1 MSIRNLEHLFRPKS
15 IAVIGASNRPQS
27 VGAVLIRNL
36 LQGDFNGPIMPVNP
50 KHVAVA
56 GVLAYADISALPIT
70 PELAVICTP
79 PAAIPLLIDT
89 LGERGTRAAIVITA
103 GLDDA
108 KAEDGRSI
116 KEVMME
122 KAKRFRMRLLG
133 PNCLGLLVP
142 GIGLNA
148 SFSHVPALKG
158 KIAFISQSGAL
169 GTVVL
174 DWARSRDI
182 GFSVFASLGDA
193 SDIDFGDVLDYLST
207 DPNTRSILLYIE
219 SIKNRRNF
227 MSAARAAA
235 RNKPVLVIK
244 AGRVSEGAKAAASH
258 TGALA
263 GMDNVFDAAIARA
276 GMLRV
281 FNFNELFAAVET
293 LDKANPVKG
302 EKLAILTNGGGPGV
316 MGVDALIEN
325 GGQLVELTQ
334 ETIEKLNKV
343 LPKTWSHANPID
355 IIGDAPGSRYA
366 DSLKILLDA
375 KEVDAVVVMH
385 APTAIASST
394 EAAQAVIDT
403 IHNEKRASQIPILTN
418 WLGEAAVAEARS
430 LFSKANIPT
439 FHTPEWAVGAFMHMV
454 RYRRNQQ
461 MLMQTPE
468 SAPSEFTPA
477 TATARLV
484 IEGALSNGRTIL
496 TEPEAKAV
504 FSAYGIPTVETH
516 IARDPET
523 AALVARQM
531 GFPVAIK
538 ILSNDISHKS
548 DVGGVALNLD
558 DEKSVKTA
566 AENMLK
572 RAAEAKPDAVITGF
586 TVQKMAILSGSH
598 ELIVGM
604 TTDPLFGPVIL
615 FGEGGTAVE
624 VIADRAVA
632 LPPLNMNLARELIF
646 RTRISKLLKGY
657 RDQPAA
663 NIDAIC
669 LTLMQIAQ
677 LTIEIPEVVE
687 LDINPLFVD
696 HKGVLAV
703 DARIKVETV
712 SADSSERLAIRPYPQ
727 ELEETYILN
736 DRKLLIRPIRPED
749 EDAHHKFLSR
759 VSPEDMYM
767 RFFGT
772 VRELPHSEMARF
784 TQIDYNREMAFI
796 AGENDEEGHWHTL
809 GVVRVFTDPDNE
821 YSEFAILVQSDIQGY
836 GLGHKLMEKILDYC
850 RARGTKLVIG
860 DILRKNNRML
870 NMTKA
875 LGFTTSSIPG
885 EDGVH
890 VELVLTPVNKTSAN
904 EAKKVSV

>member
-1 MSIRNLEHLFRPKS
+1 MSIQNLEHMFHPAS

-27 VGAVLIRNL
+27 VGSVVIRNL
-36 LQGDFNGPIMPVNP
+36 LQGGFSGPIMPVNP
-50 KHVAVA
+50 KHEAIA
-56 GVLAYADISALPIT
+56 GVLAYKDIAALPTT

-79 PAAIPLLIDT
+79 PSTLPGLIDT

-103 GLDDA
+103 GLDAA

-116 KEVMME
+116 KEVMLE
-122 KAKRFRMRLLG
+122 KAKGFRMRLLG

-148 SFSHVPALKG
+148 SFAHIPAQQG
-158 KIAFISQSGAL
+158 KIAFVSQSGAL

-174 DWARSRDI
+174 DWARSRDV

-193 SDIDFGDVLDYLST
+193 SDIDFGDALDYLAT
-207 DPNTRSILLYIE
+207 DPNTRAILLYIE

-227 MSAARAAA
+227 MSAARSAA

-281 FNFNELFAAVET
+281 YDFNELFAAVEI
-293 LDKANPVKG
+293 LDKSNPLKG
-302 EKLAILTNGGGPGV
+302 ENLAILTNGGGPGV
-316 MGVDALIEN
+316 MGVDALIED
-325 GGQLVELTQ
+325 GGKLVKLTD
-334 ETIEKLNKV
+334 ETIEKLDAV
-343 LPKTWSHANPID
+343 LPKTWSRSNPID

-366 DSLKILLDA
+366 DALKILLQA
-375 KEVDAVVVMH
+375 KEVDAIVVMH
-385 APTAIASST
+385 APTAITSST
-394 EAAQAVIDT
+394 EAAKAVIDT
-403 IHNEKRASQIPILTN
+403 MRTEKRAKQIPILTN
-418 WLGEAAVAEARS
+418 WLGEGAVAEARE
-430 LFSKANIPT
+430 LFSKADIPT
-439 FHTPEWAVGAFMHMV
+439 FRTPEWTVRAFMHMV
-454 RYRRNQQ
+454 RYRKNQE
-461 MLMQTPE
+461 MLMQTPK

-484 IEGALSNGRTIL
+484 IESAIANGRSVL

-516 IARDPET
+516 IAKSPET
-523 AALVARQM
+523 AAILAEQM
-531 GFPVAIK
+531 GFPVALK

-548 DVGGVALNLD
+548 DVGGVAL
-558 DEKSVKTA
+558 
-566 AENMLK
+566 
-572 RAAEAKPDAVITGF
+572 TGF
-586 TVQKMAILSGSH
+586 TVQKMASRAGAH

-604 TTDPLFGPVIL
+604 TSDPLFGPVIL

-632 LPPLNMNLARELIF
+632 LPPLNMNLSRELIS
-646 RTRISKLLKGY
+646 RTRISRLLKGF

-669 LTLMQIAQ
+669 LALMQIAQ

-687 LDINPLFVD
+687 LDINPLFAD
-696 HKGVLAV
+696 LNGVLAV
-703 DARIKVETV
+703 DARIRVEAA
-712 SADSSERLAIRPYPQ
+712 SAESFDRLAIRPYPQ
-727 ELEETYILN
+727 ELEETFRLQ
-736 DRKLLIRPIRPED
+736 DRDVMIRPIRPED
-749 EDAHHKFLSR
+749 EGAHHEFLSR

-767 RFFGT
+767 RFFGA
-772 VRELPHSEMARF
+772 VRELPHSQMARF
-784 TQIDYNREMAFI
+784 TQIDYHREMAFI
-796 AGENDEEGHWHTL
+796 AGEKDEKGQWRTL

-821 YSEFAILVQSDIQGY
+821 SAEFAILVRSDLQGK
-836 GLGHKLMEKILDYC
+836 GLGRKLMTKIIDYC
-850 RARGTKLVIG
+850 RSRGTKVIIG
-860 DILRKNNRML
+860 DILRQNKRML
-870 NMTKA
+870 GMTQA
-875 LGFTTSSIPG
+875 LGFSSTSIPG
-885 EDGVH
+885 EEGVH
-890 VELVLTPVNKTSAN
+890 VQLDLEKSL
-904 EAKKVSV
+904 KKVS

>member
-1 MSIRNLEHLFRPKS
+1 MSIHNLEHLFRPKS

-36 LQGDFNGPIMPVNP
+36 LQGGFNGPIMPVNP
-50 KHVAVA
+50 KHLAIA
-56 GVLAYADISALPIT
+56 GVLAYADVDALPTT

-79 PAAIPLLIDT
+79 PATIPLLIDT

-108 KAEDGRSI
+108 KTEDGRSI
-116 KEVMME
+116 KEVMLE
-122 KAKRFRMRLLG
+122 KAKGFRMRLLG

-158 KIAFISQSGAL
+158 KIAFVSQSGAL

-193 SDIDFGDVLDYLST
+193 SDIDFGDALDYLST
-207 DPNTRSILLYIE
+207 DPNTRAILLYIE

-281 FNFNELFAAVET
+281 FDFNELFAAVEI

-302 EKLAILTNGGGPGV
+302 KKLAIMTNGGGPGV
-316 MGVDALIEN
+316 MGVDALIED
-325 GGQLVELTQ
+325 GGQLVKLSE
-334 ETIEKLNKV
+334 ETIEKLNEV
-343 LPKTWSHANPID
+343 LPKTWSHSNPVD

-366 DSLKILLDA
+366 DALKILLNA
-375 KEVDAVVVMH
+375 KEIDAVVVMH

-394 EAAQAVIDT
+394 EAAQAVIET
-403 IHNEKRASQIPILTN
+403 VRNEKRASQIPILTN
-418 WLGEAAVAEARS
+418 WLGEGAVAEARD
-430 LFSKANIPT
+430 LFSKADIPT
-439 FHTPEWAVGAFMHMV
+439 FRTPEWTVRAFMHMV
-454 RYRRNQQ
+454 RYRCNQE
-461 MLMQTPE
+461 MLMQTPK

-484 IEGALSNGRTIL
+484 IESAIANGRSVL

-531 GFPVAIK
+531 GFPVALK

-558 DEKSVKTA
+558 NEDSVKSA
-566 AENMLK
+566 AEHMLK
-572 RAAEAKPDAVITGF
+572 RAAEAKPDATITGF
-586 TVQKMAILSGSH
+586 TVQKMALLSGSH

-604 TTDPLFGPVIL
+604 TIDPLFGPVIL

-632 LPPLNMNLARELIF
+632 LPPLNMNLARELIS

-703 DARIKVETV
+703 DARISVESMSV
-712 SADSSERLAIRPYPQ
+712 DSSERLAIRPYPQ
-727 ELEETYILN
+727 ELEETIIL
-736 DRKLLIRPIRPED
+736 DGRKMLIRPIRPED

-796 AGENDEEGHWHTL
+796 AGEKDAEGHWQTL
-809 GVVRVFTDPDNE
+809 GVVRIFTDPDNNF
-821 YSEFAILVQSDIQGY
+821 SEFSILVQSDIQGN

-870 NMTKA
+870 NMTKS

-885 EDGVH
+885 EDGFH
-890 VELVLTPVNKTSAN
+890 VELVLTPVKRASG
-904 EAKKVSV
+904 S

>member
-1 MSIRNLEHLFRPKS
+1 MSIQNLEHLFRPKS
-15 IAVIGASNRPQS
+15 VAVIGASNRPQS
-27 VGAVLIRNL
+27 VGAVVIRNL
-36 LQGDFNGPIMPVNP
+36 LQGGFDGPIMPVNP
-50 KHVAVA
+50 KHQAIA
-56 GVLAYADISALPIT
+56 GVLAYADVNALPVT

-79 PAAIPLLIDT
+79 PAAIPELIDT

-116 KEVMME
+116 KEVMLE
-122 KAKRFRMRLLG
+122 KAKGFRMRLLG

-148 SFSHVPALKG
+148 SFSHVPAEKG
-158 KIAFISQSGAL
+158 KIAFVSQSGAL

-174 DWARSRDI
+174 DWARSREI
-182 GFSVFASLGDA
+182 GFSLFASLGDA
-193 SDIDFGDVLDYLST
+193 SDIDFGDALDYLAT
-207 DPNTRSILLYIE
+207 DPNTRAILLYIE

-281 FNFNELFAAVET
+281 YDFNELFAAVEI
-293 LDKANPVKG
+293 LDKSNPIKG

-316 MGVDALIEN
+316 MGVDALIED
-325 GGQLVELTQ
+325 GGQLVKLSD
-334 ETIEKLNKV
+334 ETIEKLNTV
-343 LPKTWSHANPID
+343 LPKTWSHSNPID

-366 DSLKILLDA
+366 NALKILLDA
-375 KEVDAVVVMH
+375 KEVDAIVVMH

-403 IHNEKRASQIPILTN
+403 VRNEKRAAQIPILTN
-418 WLGEAAVAEARS
+418 WLGEDAVAEARD
-430 LFSKANIPT
+430 LFSRANIPT
-439 FHTPEWAVGAFMHMV
+439 FRTPEWTVRAFMHMV
-454 RYRRNQQ
+454 RYRRNQEL
-461 MLMQTPE
+461 LMQTPK

-484 IEGALSNGRTIL
+484 IESALANGRSVL

-516 IARDPET
+516 IAKNPET
-523 AALVARQM
+523 AAMLARQM
-531 GFPVAIK
+531 GFPVALK

-558 DEKSVKTA
+558 TEDAVTSA
-566 AENMLK
+566 AEHMLK

-586 TVQKMAILSGSH
+586 TVQKMAPLAGTH

-632 LPPLNMNLARELIF
+632 LPPLNMNLARELIS

-677 LTIEIPEVVE
+677 LTIEIPEVTE

-696 HKGVLAV
+696 QNGVLAV
-703 DARIKVETV
+703 DARISIETMTME
-712 SADSSERLAIRPYPQ
+712 SNERLAIRPYPQ
-727 ELEETYILN
+727 ELEETITLK
-736 DRKLLIRPIRPED
+736 DRKMLIRPIRPED
-749 EDAHHKFLSR
+749 EDAHHEFLSK
-759 VSPEDMYM
+759 VSPEDLYM
-767 RFFGT
+767 RFFGA

-784 TQIDYNREMAFI
+784 TQIDYHREMAFI
-796 AGENDEEGHWHTL
+796 ACEKDETGKWHTL
-809 GVVRVFTDPDNE
+809 GVVRIFTDPDNE
-821 YSEFAILVQSDIQGY
+821 FAEYAILVRSDLQGY
-836 GLGHKLMEKILDYC
+836 GLGHKLMDKILGYC
-850 RARGTKLVIG
+850 RSRGTKTVIG
-860 DILRKNNRML
+860 DILRQNKRML
-870 NMTKA
+870 NMTKSF
-875 LGFTTSSIPG
+875 GFTTHSIPG
-885 EDGVH
+885 EEGVH
-890 VELVLTPVNKTSAN
+890 VKLDLTPM
-904 EAKKVSV
+904 KKVSGS

>member
-1 MSIRNLEHLFRPKS
+1 MSIQNLEHLFRPGS

-27 VGAVLIRNL
+27 VGAVVIRNL
-36 LQGDFNGPIMPVNP
+36 LQGGFSGPIMPVNP
-50 KHVAVA
+50 KQEAIA
-56 GVLAYADISALPIT
+56 GVLAYQDVAALPTT

-79 PAAIPLLIDT
+79 PSTLPDLIDT

-103 GLDDA
+103 GLDAA
-108 KAEDGRSI
+108 KAEDGRTI
-116 KEVMME
+116 KQVMLE
-122 KAKRFRMRLLG
+122 KARGFRMRLLG

-142 GIGLNA
+142 GVGLNA
-148 SFSHVPALKG
+148 SFAHIPAQKG
-158 KIAFISQSGAL
+158 KIAFVSQSGAL

-193 SDIDFGDVLDYLST
+193 SDIDFGDALDYLAT
-207 DPNTRSILLYIE
+207 DPNTRAILLYIE

-281 FNFNELFAAVET
+281 YDFNELFAAVEI
-293 LDKANPVKG
+293 LDKSNPLKG
-302 EKLAILTNGGGPGV
+302 ENLAILTNGGGPGV
-316 MGVDALIEN
+316 MGVDALIED
-325 GGQLVELTQ
+325 GGKLVELAD
-334 ETIEKLNKV
+334 ETIEKLNAV
-343 LPKTWSHANPID
+343 LPKTWSHANPVD

-366 DSLKILLDA
+366 DALKILLEA
-375 KEVDAVVVMH
+375 KEVDAIAVMH
-385 APTAIASST
+385 APTAITSST
-394 EAAQAVIDT
+394 EAAKAVIET
-403 IHNEKRASQIPILTN
+403 IRTEKRARQIPILTN
-418 WLGEAAVAEARS
+418 WLGEGAVTEARD
-430 LFSKANIPT
+430 LFSKADIPT
-439 FHTPEWAVGAFMHMV
+439 FRTPEWTVRAFMHMV
-454 RYRRNQQ
+454 RYRKNQE
-461 MLMQTPE
+461 MLMQTPK

-484 IEGALSNGRTIL
+484 IESAIANGRSVL

-516 IARDPET
+516 IAKSPE
-523 AALVARQM
+523 AAAILAEQM
-531 GFPVAIK
+531 GFPVALK

-548 DVGGVALNLD
+548 DVGGVALDLGTAEVVIN
-558 DEKSVKTA
+558 A
-566 AENMLK
+566 AETMLK
-572 RAAEAKPDAVITGF
+572 RASEVKPGADITGF
-586 TVQKMAILSGSH
+586 TVQKMASRSGAR

-632 LPPLNMNLARELIF
+632 LPPLNMNLSRELIS
-646 RTRISKLLKGY
+646 RTRISRLLKGF

-663 NIDAIC
+663 NIDSIC
-669 LTLMQIAQ
+669 LALMQVAQ

-687 LDINPLFVD
+687 LDINPLFAD
-696 HKGVLAV
+696 QNGVLAV
-703 DARIKVETV
+703 DARIRVEAA
-712 SADSSERLAIRPYPQ
+712 SAESFDRLAIRPYPQ
-727 ELEETYILN
+727 ELEEVFHLQHR
-736 DRKLLIRPIRPED
+736 DVLIRPIRPED
-749 EDAHHKFLSR
+749 EGAHHEFLSR

-767 RFFGT
+767 RFFGA
-772 VRELPHSEMARF
+772 VRELPHSQMARF
-784 TQIDYNREMAFI
+784 TQIDYHREMAFI
-796 AGENDEEGHWHTL
+796 AGEKDEKGQWRTL

-821 YSEFAILVQSDIQGY
+821 SAEFAILVRSDLQGH
-836 GLGHKLMEKILDYC
+836 GLGRKLMTKIINYC
-850 RARGTKLVIG
+850 RSRGTKVMIG
-860 DILRKNNRML
+860 DILRQNKRML
-870 NMTKA
+870 GMTQD
-875 LGFTTSSIPG
+875 LGFSSKSIPG
-885 EDGVH
+885 EEGVH
-890 VELVLTPVNKTSAN
+890 VQLDLVEPLKQ
-904 EAKKVSV
+904 VS

>member
-1 MSIRNLEHLFRPKS
+1 MSIQNLEHLFRPKS
-15 IAVIGASNRPQS
+15 VAVIGASNRPQS
-27 VGAVLIRNL
+27 VGAVIIRNL
-36 LQGDFNGPIMPVNP
+36 LQGGFEGPIMPVNP
-50 KHVAVA
+50 KHEAIA
-56 GVLAYADISALPIT
+56 GVLAYANVDALPTI

-79 PAAIPLLIDT
+79 PASIPDLIDT
-89 LGERGTRAAIVITA
+89 LGNRGTRAAIVITA
-103 GLDDA
+103 GLGDA
-108 KAEDGRSI
+108 IAEDGRTI
-116 KEVMME
+116 KEIMLE
-122 KAKRFRMRLLG
+122 KAKGFRMRILG

-148 SFSHVPALKG
+148 SFSHVPAQKG
-158 KIAFISQSGAL
+158 KIAFVSQSGAL

-193 SDIDFGDVLDYLST
+193 DDVDFGDALDYLAT
-207 DPNTRSILLYIE
+207 DPNTRAILLYIE

-281 FNFNELFAAVET
+281 YDFNELFAAVEI
-293 LDKANPVKG
+293 LDKSNPLKG
-302 EKLAILTNGGGPGV
+302 EKLAIMTNGGGPGV
-316 MGVDALIEN
+316 MGVDALIED
-325 GGQLVELTQ
+325 GGQLVELAP
-334 ETIEKLNKV
+334 ETIEKLNAV
-343 LPKTWSHANPID
+343 LPKTWSHSNPVD
-355 IIGDAPGSRYA
+355 IIGDAPGKRYSDA
-366 DSLKILLDA
+366 LKILLDA
-375 KEVDAVVVMH
+375 KEVDAIVVMH

-403 IHNEKRASQIPILTN
+403 VRNEKRAAQIPILTN
-418 WLGEAAVAEARS
+418 WLGEDAVAEARD

-439 FHTPEWAVGAFMHMV
+439 FRTPEWSVRAFMHMV
-454 RYRRNQQ
+454 RYRRNQEL
-461 MLMQTPE
+461 LMQTPK
-468 SAPSEFTPA
+468 SAPSGFTPA

-484 IEGALSNGRTIL
+484 IESAIANGRSVL

-516 IARDPET
+516 IAKDPE
-523 AALVARQM
+523 AAAMLAKQM
-531 GFPVAIK
+531 NFPVALK

-548 DVGGVALNLD
+548 DVGGVALDLD
-558 DEKSVKTA
+558 SEEMVKNA
-566 AENMLK
+566 AEQMLK
-572 RAAEAKPDAVITGF
+572 RASEAKPDAVITGF
-586 TVQKMAILSGSH
+586 TVQKMAPRSGAH

-632 LPPLNMNLARELIF
+632 LPPLNMSLSRELIL

-669 LTLMQIAQ
+669 LTLMQISQ
-677 LTIEIPEVVE
+677 LTIEIPEVTE

-696 HKGVLAV
+696 QNGVLAV
-703 DARIKVETV
+703 DARISVE
-712 SADSSERLAIRPYPQ
+712 AMNASSNDRLAIRPYPQ
-727 ELEETYILN
+727 ELEETVTLK
-736 DRKLLIRPIRPED
+736 DRTFLIRPIRPED
-749 EDAHHKFLSR
+749 EVAHHEFLSK
-759 VSPEDMYM
+759 VSPEDLYM
-767 RFFGT
+767 RFFGA

-784 TQIDYNREMAFI
+784 TQIDYHREMAFI
-796 AGENDEEGHWHTL
+796 ACEKDAEGNWVTY

-821 YSEFAILVQSDIQGY
+821 YSEFAILVRSDLQGY
-836 GLGHKLMEKILDYC
+836 GLGRKLMDKILGYC
-850 RARGTKLVIG
+850 RERGTKLVIG
-860 DILRKNNRML
+860 DILRQNKRML
-870 NMTKA
+870 SMTKA
-875 LGFTTSSIPG
+875 LGFTTHSIPG
-885 EDGVH
+885 DDGVH
-890 VELVLTPVNKTSAN
+890 VKLDLTPVKQAS
-904 EAKKVSV
+904 